1 MIVTDVILAQSE
13 RTRRYGL
20 WLSRFDDAPLWHR
33 PQWLDATA
41 GPGAWDVALL
51 MRSGALVAALPY
63 VLRHSR
69 ALGVVPYSTLT
80 TPPLTQALG
89 PWWPDADDV
98 TLDERFRRVRELFEQ
113 LPTADAYVQ
122 NWVPEMDSWLPLH
135 WDGYRQTTRYTYR
148 VSLRASHEERMQ
160 AVRST
165 GRNKLRKA
173 DRAGVSVERMRDDN
187 TGERLYRLIEST
199 FRRQGLRVPYGIALL
214 DRILGV
220 GGAGIEPRVYAAM
233 LNGRDVAMAL
243 VVAAGGVSYNLA
255 TGSDDDGRAIGAG
268 QALLWHAMNA
278 EAEAGSSVFDFEGS
292 MIQGVERHYRHLGGC
307 PTSYHHVERFHR
319 RDIRLGVALRG
330 ALRP

>member
-1 MIVTDVILAQSE
+1 MIVAEVVLQQSE
-13 RTRRYGL
+13 RIRRFGM
-20 WLSRFDDAPLWHR
+20 WLSEFDDAPLWHR
-33 PQWLDATA
+33 PKWLDATA
-41 GPGAWDVALL
+41 GPGVWDVALL
-51 MRSGALVAALPY
+51 VSSGAIIAAMPY

-69 ALGVVPYSTLT
+69 ALGVVPYSTIA

-89 PWWPDADDV
+89 PWWPNADDIS
-98 TLDERFRRVRELFEQ
+98 LDERFRRARELFEQ
-113 LPTADAYVQ
+113 LPRADAYVQ

-165 GRNKLRKA
+165 VRNMLRKA

-199 FRRQGLRVPYGIALL
+199 FRRQDLRVPYGTELL
-214 DRILGV
+214 ERILGLE
-220 GGAGIEPRVYAAM
+220 GAGIEPRVYAAM
-233 LNGRDVAMAL
+233 LDGRAVAMTL

-255 TGSDDDGRAIGAG
+255 LGSDDDGRATGAG

-278 EAEAGSSVFDFEGS
+278 EAEVGSSVFDFEGS
-292 MIQGVERHYRHLGGC
+292 MIQGVERHYRHLGGS
-307 PTSYHHVERFHR
+307 PTAYHHVERFHR
-319 RDIRLGVALRG
+319 RDIRLSVALRE